1 MKDKH
6 IIEVIDSV
14 ALASLSQIELEE
26 VKAHARDCASCG
38 TAFEAA
44 QVSALIMRERAQVKI
59 EPSPFFHTRVL
70 AAVREQQAATESA
83 PAFARLWK
91 SASALVSS
99 MALVTMALAV
109 MTFVYPD
116 QATAVTEQTASADA
130 AESVIFDQADEQ
142 LTYEQV
148 LAAIYAEEDEGR

>member
-14 ALASLSQIELEE
+14 AFASLSQIELDEM
-26 VKAHARDCASCG
+26 KAHTQDCATCR

-44 QVSALIMRERAQVKI
+44 QLSALVIKQRAEVKI
-59 EPSPFFHTRVL
+59 EPSPFFHTKVL
-70 AAVREQQAATESA
+70 AALRERQKVETV

-99 MALVTMALAV
+99 MALATIALAV
-109 MTFVYPD
+109 MTFVLPD
-116 QATAVTEQTASADA
+116 PATAVTEQLASVDA
-130 AESVIFDQADEQ
+130 AEAVIFGQTDEQ

-148 LAAIYAEEDEGR
+148 LATIYEEGDEAR

>member
-14 ALASLSQIELEE
+14 ALASLSQIELDE
-26 VKAHARDCASCG
+26 VKVHTRDCASCR

-44 QVSALIMRERAQVKI
+44 ELSALVIRERAQVKI
-59 EPSPFFHTRVL
+59 EPSPFFHTKVL
-70 AAVREQQAATESA
+70 AALREQQAVESA
-83 PAFARLWK
+83 PAFGRLWT
-91 SASALVSS
+91 SARALVSS
-99 MALVTMALAV
+99 MAVVTIALAA

-116 QATAVTEQTASADA
+116 PATAVTEPTVSMDV

-142 LTYEQV
+142 LSYEQV
-148 LAAIYAEEDEGR
+148 LATIYDEENEAR

>member
-6 IIEVIDSV
+6 IVEVIDSV
-14 ALASLSQIELEE
+14 GFAGLSTIELDE
-26 VKAHARDCASCG
+26 VKAHAGECASCQ

-44 QVSALIMRERAQVKI
+44 QLSALVIKQRAQVTI

-70 AAVREQQAATESA
+70 AALREQQGVESV
-83 PAFARLWK
+83 PAFVRLWK

-116 QATAVTEQTASADA
+116 PATAVTEQVAVADTAEA
-130 AESVIFDQADEQ
+130 VIFDQTDEQ
-142 LTYEQV
+142 LTYDQV
-148 LAAIYAEEDEGR
+148 LNTIYNVDDEAK